1 MTSDNGE
8 RFKQRGSKSVLD
20 KARKWFEEHFEQLQ
34 ELGKDGSILQGV
46 IFGPLC
52 DLLNSFGNTT
62 EDQVKRTITQVAL
75 VNAVLAGLPGKL
87 GVGVAVSLA
96 LEAWMAY
103 RIASHTGV
111 KINAP
116 TDVFKYIGVG
126 TGVLVAILWGFVHA
140 LRAVF
145 SVLSI
150 LPLAIPA
157 TFTAELITT
166 NFFGVLFWL
175 AFKSAG
181 NDEKFG
187 WKTLAG
193 LAPKASDLTY
203 GLVKYQLGMVKHV
216 ASRSPTILKRT
227 GQRLW
232 IFLTGDRQAVEDK
245 RRRGEILATA
255 GLAHLLQGRTEV
267 FDGPLGAIFLQ
278 SIRDRWADLDQDS
291 TVEDIA
297 EFMRS
302 KDYTD
307 DGLEGTI
314 HMLKG
319 KMFEH
324 LVAKYENANGDEWI
338 AHLHSDESFPGSDIV
353 LTNTETGQEI
363 ELSLKT
369 TDNPALIENALLRYP
384 DVPIITTSE
393 MAEYY
398 ADDSRVT
405 TSDWND
411 EELERIARGNWDNLA
426 REAAGRWDTTVNVT
440 GSSVCVRLALLWP
453 TVVQYLRGKI
463 SSSELEERL
472 YEEMGDAGVVLAKRV
487 TLSAALGPVYV
498 WYLLARGILEL
509 IPDPEKDN
517 SPLHLEYRY

>member
-1 MTSDNGE
+1 MASDNGE

-52 DLLNSFGNTT
+52 GLLNSFGNTT

-75 VNAVLAGLPGKL
+75 ANAVLAGLPGKL

-111 KINAP
+111 KINTP
-116 TDVFKYIGVG
+116 TDVFKYVGVG
-126 TGVLVAILWGFVHA
+126 TGVLAAILWGFVHA

-150 LPLAIPA
+150 LPPA
-157 TFTAELITT
+157 VPLTFTAELVTT
-166 NFFGVLFWL
+166 NFFGVLFWV

-181 NDEKFG
+181 DDEKFG

-193 LAPKASDLTY
+193 LAPEASDLTY

-216 ASRSPTILKRT
+216 ASPATLKRT
-227 GQRLW
+227 GQRLRM
-232 IFLTGDRQAVEDK
+232 FLTGERPAVEDR
-245 RRRGEILATA
+245 RRRGEVLATA
-255 GLAHLLQGRTEV
+255 GLAHLLQGRTEA

-291 TVEDIA
+291 TAEDIA

-302 KDYTD
+302 KDYAG

-314 HMLKG
+314 GMVKG

-324 LVAKYENANGDEWI
+324 LVAKYENADGDKWI
-338 AHLHSDESFPGSDIV
+338 ANLHSDESFPGSDIV

-363 ELSLKT
+363 ELSLKA

-405 TSDWND
+405 TSDWSE

-440 GSSVCVRLALLWP
+440 GSGVCVRLALLWP
-453 TVVQYLRGKI
+453 TVVRYLRGKI
-463 SSSELEERL
+463 SRDELESRL
-472 YEEMGDAGVVLAKRV
+472 HEEMGDAGVVLAERV
-487 TLSAALGPVYV
+487 AISAALGPVYV

-509 IPDPEKDN
+509 TPDLEKN
-517 SPLHLEYRY
+517 KPPRRLEYRY